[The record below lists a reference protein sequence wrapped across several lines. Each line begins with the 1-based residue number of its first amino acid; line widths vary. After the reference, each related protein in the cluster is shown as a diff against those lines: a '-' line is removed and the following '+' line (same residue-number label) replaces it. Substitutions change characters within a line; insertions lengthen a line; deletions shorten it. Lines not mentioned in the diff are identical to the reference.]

1 MSLQP
6 ISLTISG
13 QAFLCPIDGLKGHYS
28 LYIFKREGLKK
39 KFEKVGFQSGNQ
51 AVVLIINY
59 LQRFN
64 PASTRHF
71 YQ

>member
-6 ISLTISG
+6 ISLTING
-13 QAFLCPIDGLKGHYS
+13 QAFLCLIDGLNGHYS
-28 LYIFKREGLKK
+28 LYIFKCEGLKK
-39 KFEKVGFQSGNQ
+39 KFEKVGFQSGNP
-51 AVVLIINY
+51 AVILTINY

-64 PASTRHF
+64 LAATRHF